1 MAKNNMGDGRADPR
15 QTLQPRGK
23 SLIGLFGRPCTRWSG
38 RGSKG
43 RWRRRTAFS
52 AVLAL
57 SKQVAGPESASRLVR
72 SKCGSR
78 GACACPA
85 RQAFPWVFDAAQAEE
100 APRGTTEPPSL
111 AASVWPEERTHGLRG
126 LSQSLASRRRATQR
140 CRPARRLRALDL
152 HRTWKPEARELKS
165 IFTEPTA
172 NDSESTRRARETS
185 NHLVRP
191 PNLVLTLPRGYGS
204 GSVAEIS
211 ITRRRWLTNKSK
223 TTDAAFG
230 GGGARP
236 RKIGEQKQEQRAT
249 VAAHLVRVQRVG
261 AAMQALNF
269 IGLLTDGG
277 VVPGQ
282 AESTLQA
289 ALRSKFPVQA
299 LRPAPARQ
307 PAAYPTLTFTT
318 DDVKSVDG
326 AFGKHMPKLKAAGL
340 DGWRLEHIAY
350 LVLSSDRAAC

>member
-1 MAKNNMGDGRADPR
+1 MQQACGDQRNLKESRNAKFCLPSFSTRNFFCWLREGGGPTGLRQSPLQPRRRLKNQTGRPCTKWSGWRCGGASGRRSPQKTKLVAKNNMGDDVPTRAR

-52 AVLAL
+52 AVVAL

-191 PNLVLTLPRGYGS
+191 PNFGS
-204 GSVAEIS
+204 YTSS
-211 ITRRRWLTNKSK
+211 WLWEWVSCGNIDYKK
-223 TTDAAFG
+223 KMAY
-230 GGGARP
+230 
-236 RKIGEQKQEQRAT
+236 KQE
-249 VAAHLVRVQRVG
+249 
-261 AAMQALNF
+261 
-269 IGLLTDGG
+269 
-277 VVPGQ
+277 
-282 AESTLQA
+282 
-289 ALRSKFPVQA
+289 
-299 LRPAPARQ
+299 
-307 PAAYPTLTFTT
+307 
-318 DDVKSVDG
+318 
-326 AFGKHMPKLKAAGL
+326 
-340 DGWRLEHIAY
+340 
-350 LVLSSDRAAC
+350 